1 MPRRQTRGKTVKL
14 VRSGSAV
21 AKIYTTER
29 QGRRYYTVSW
39 YCGGQRCRKHCGTLA
54 VARSFAK
61 VQADQ
66 VNAGLAQWVKISPAD
81 AKEFTEAKRRLGDL
95 TIPLHSVVQ
104 EYVSL
109 RTALGGHGTLLQAVE
124 CFRSHHI
131 QPVDKSTIRDIY
143 KEFVEAKKA
152 NGCSE
157 VYLNDCRLRLS
168 RFAKAFPGPIAA
180 VQTRDIEDWL
190 RGLNGSLGTRDNF
203 RRLIITLFNF
213 AKRRGY
219 LSRNNETEAKW
230 LEKPRRRSRPI
241 QIFTSGELREILA
254 ASSGQARLA
263 IAIGAFAGIR
273 SAEILRLNWEN
284 FKWEQEVI
292 DIGSDQTKTASRRL
306 APILPPLRQWVEPFN
321 KQQGRLLTYSQAVCL
336 AEAFGAVAK
345 KATKIRRQS
354 DPDAPSLKWRQNGL
368 RHSYASYRL
377 AMIADA
383 SRVALEMGNS
393 QQEIFSHYRKVVTLP
408 EAQAWFSVFP
418 TQIVSP

>member
-1 MPRRQTRGKTVKL
+1 MKL

-21 AKIYTTER
+21 TKIYTVER

-61 VQADQ
+61 FQADQ
-66 VNAGLAQWVKISPAD
+66 VNAGLAQWVKISPIA
-81 AKEFTEAKRRLGDL
+81 AKEFNEAKRRMGDL

-109 RTALGGHGTLLQAVE
+109 RAALGGHGTLLQAVE
-124 CFRSHHI
+124 YFRAHQI
-131 QPVDKSTIRDIY
+131 QPVAKSNTREIY
-143 KEFVEAKKA
+143 KEFLEAKRVS
-152 NGCSE
+152 GCSE
-157 VYLNDCRLRLS
+157 VYLNDCRLRLG
-168 RFAKAFPGPIAA
+168 RFAKAFPGPITA
-180 VQTRDIEDWL
+180 VQTRDIDDWL
-190 RGLNGSLGTRDNF
+190 QGLSSSLGTRDNF

-213 AKRRGY
+213 ARRRGH

-241 QIFTSGELREILA
+241 QIFTSGELRELLA

-284 FKWEQEVI
+284 FKWEQQVI

-306 APILPPLRQWVEPFN
+306 APILPPLREWISPFV
-321 KQQGRLLTYSQAVCL
+321 KERGRLLTYSQPVCL
-336 AEAFGAVAK
+336 AEAFAAAAK
-345 KATKIRRQS
+345 KATMIRRQS
-354 DPDAPSLKWRQNGL
+354 DPNAPSLSWRQNGL

-377 AMIADA
+377 AMIADV
-383 SRVALEMGNS
+383 SRLALEMGNS
-393 QQEIFSHYRKVVTLP
+393 QQEIFSHYRKVVTLS
-408 EAQAWFSVFP
+408 EASAWFSILP
-418 TQIVSP
+418 TENFDLSSNAAT